1 MLITS
6 SIKNLPKL
14 GASWAE
20 RQEGKDMGLISA
32 WLSGVEKQ
40 KSWLGISS
48 AAKRGELPVLPF
60 KGGVEKPVK
69 VVKTGSLHYIA
80 MWQGLRGDDLNVS
93 IGSKPSMTCS
103 KTGVKVIYTDDIN
116 LLGKVTTD

>member
-6 SIKNLPKL
+6 SIKNPPTL
-14 GASWAE
+14 GESWE
-20 RQEGKDMGLISA
+20 DRQEGADKGLISA

-40 KSWLGISS
+40 KSWLEIAS
-48 AAKRGELPVLPF
+48 AAKRRELPVLPF

-93 IGSKPSMTCS
+93 LGSSPSMTCS
-103 KTGVKVIYTDDIN
+103 KTGVKVIYTDDVF
-116 LLGKVTTD
+116 LLGRATAD